1 MLDSP
6 VNVTSH
12 SQEDIVEYVEELKE
26 NSKRIHDKINE
37 NLSKAHNVQKKYYDQ
52 AIRDT
57 RKYQI
62 GDLVSVVNER
72 SIVGQ
77 SHAFK
82 DRVIGPYK
90 IIKKFN
96 GDLNYQIVGLNN
108 KKINSIHYNRLLPY
122 RARNDKEFNFDQVV
136 NQSPSRA
143 ELVELHPNQ
152 NYFNF
157 EVDDDLIMSLN
168 VIPVVATRAPVVF
181 SCDL

>member
-1 MLDSP
+1 MYVDASHSNWDDYLQSSISAYNTSKQASLQLTPYEALFARKPIKLADVMLDSP
-6 VNVTSH
+6 VNMTSH

-26 NSKRIHDKINE
+26 NSKRIHDKLNE

-122 RARNDKEFNFDQVV
+122 RARND
-136 NQSPSRA
+136 
-143 ELVELHPNQ
+143 
-152 NYFNF
+152 
-157 EVDDDLIMSLN
+157 
-168 VIPVVATRAPVVF
+168 
-181 SCDL
+181 

>member
-26 NSKRIHDKINE
+26 NSKRIYDKLNE

-62 GDLVSVVNER
+62 GHLVSVVDER

-90 IIKKFN
+90 IIK
-96 GDLNYQIVGLNN
+96 
-108 KKINSIHYNRLLPY
+108 NSMEI
-122 RARNDKEFNFDQVV
+122 
-136 NQSPSRA
+136 
-143 ELVELHPNQ
+143 
-152 NYFNF
+152 
-157 EVDDDLIMSLN
+157 
-168 VIPVVATRAPVVF
+168 
-181 SCDL
+181 